1 MAESGWVKL
10 HRKIQDCFIWDDA
23 EPFDRRSA
31 WMDLVMMV
39 NHEDKQI
46 MFNGKMITV
55 KRGQKVT
62 SMRKLSERWHWSR
75 ERVKNYLILLEKA
88 GMITT
93 DITTHN
99 TTITLVNYNVYQSQ
113 QTTDLATE
121 QTTSKTT
128 DLATD
133 LTQTRMNKNKKEYKN
148 KVSTF
153 GNYDQRETQE
163 DDIYTILS
171 RKGKKG

>member
-10 HRKIQDCFIWDDA
+10 HRKIRECFIWDDA

-62 SMRKLSERWHWSR
+62 SIRKLSERWHWSR

-128 DLATD
+128 DL
-133 LTQTRMNKNKKEYKN
+133 TQTRMNKNKKEYK

-153 GNYDQRETQE
+153 GNFTQRDTEE

-171 RKGKKG
+171 RKGSKG